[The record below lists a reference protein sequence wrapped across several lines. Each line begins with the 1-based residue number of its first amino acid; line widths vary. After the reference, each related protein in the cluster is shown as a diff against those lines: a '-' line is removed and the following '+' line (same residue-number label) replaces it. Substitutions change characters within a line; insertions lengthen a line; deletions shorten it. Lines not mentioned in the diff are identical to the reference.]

1 MKLLEKIIAHSLTF
15 RAGQLGLV
23 LDTQFGG
30 RAHSSA
36 EDAVLTFNHGK
47 VVSALTFDIKG
58 YFDFV
63 NHDRLLAKL
72 QEHGIPLEEVKW
84 VASFLSDREAAV
96 CLDRMQG
103 SMKPVK
109 NGIPQGLPVSPILA
123 SFYLA
128 KLLNILK
135 KESVSPP
142 TGCKANVLTMFMY
155 VDDSKIFIASTSI
168 HFNCQV
174 LEWAYYGVESWL

>member
-1 MKLLEKIIAHSLTF
+1 MGMIHARREKVYHCADQKVPTGRLPPPKLVKSYRSSITQARELLEKIIAHSLTF

-30 RAHSSA
+30 QAHSSA
-36 EDAVLTFNHGK
+36 EDAVLTFVNDIYAAWNHGK
-47 VVSALTFDIKG
+47 VVSALTFDIKR

-72 QEHGIPLEEVKW
+72 QEHGILLEEVKW

-96 CLDRMQG
+96 CLDGMQG

-109 NGIPQGLPVSPILA
+109 NGIP
-123 SFYLA
+123 
-128 KLLNILK
+128 
-135 KESVSPP
+135 
-142 TGCKANVLTMFMY
+142 
-155 VDDSKIFIASTSI
+155 
-168 HFNCQV
+168 
-174 LEWAYYGVESWL
+174 